1 MSAPIESFLSRLFE
15 FLNRPGIAGL
25 DFPLYPPIISACST
39 YATPGPAITPSAAR
53 DAERQFL
60 PPFEALPDTWII
72 ADNPLCGSKYRY
84 LPAGIF
90 RGRLSH
96 WLSIL
101 FKTGPACD

>member
-1 MSAPIESFLSRLFE
+1 MFNVRDTRPRDYALRCKGCEETIPAPVE
-15 FLNRPGIAGL
+15 
-25 DFPLYPPIISACST
+25 T
-39 YATPGPAITPSAAR
+39 
-53 DAERQFL
+53 
-60 PPFEALPDTWII
+60 LPDTWII

-84 LPAGIF
+84 LPTGTF